1 MALDSLKDKLSDI
14 FKNLKRKGKLTEADV
29 KVAMR
34 EIRMALLEADVNYK
48 VAKNFVASVSE
59 KAVGNEVLESLT
71 PGQQVIKIVNEE
83 LCALMGG
90 TNEKIRFSDS
100 PPTVIMMTGLQGTGK
115 TTTSAKLAGYLKK
128 QGKKPMLAA
137 CDLQRP
143 AAIAQ
148 LKTVGAAFDVPVY
161 ADESEKNPVKV
172 ANNALALAKR
182 ELCDV
187 LIVDTAGR
195 LHVDEELMEELKAV
209 KEVLNPTEILLV
221 LDAMTGQDAINS
233 ATAFNDLMD
242 ISGIIVT
249 KLDGDARGGSV
260 LSVRAVTGKPV
271 KFIGTGEKLD
281 ELEPFHPDRMASRI
295 LGMGDVLSLIEKAEQ
310 AIDLKKAE
318 ELEQKLRKEEFT
330 LEDYLDQID
339 QVKKMGPIENMLSML
354 PGVNSKALK
363 GVSIDERQFDRVKA
377 VILSMTPEERR
388 KPDIINFSRK
398 KRIAAGS
405 GTDISQVNNL
415 LKQFEAM
422 RKMLKQFKGNKMPKN
437 LKNFKF
443 GF

>member
-1 MALDSLKDKLSDI
+1 MAMDSLKDKLSDI
-14 FKNLKRKGKLTEADV
+14 FKNLKRKGKLSESDV
-29 KVAMR
+29 KLAMR

-48 VAKNFVASVSE
+48 VAKDFVKTVSE

-90 TNEKIRFSDS
+90 TNEKITFSDA

-128 QGKKPMLAA
+128 QGKRPVLAA
-137 CDLQRP
+137 CDVQRP

-148 LKTVGAAFDVPVY
+148 LRTVGKAFDVPVY
-161 ADESEKNPVKV
+161 AEDSEKDPVKI
-172 ANNALALAKR
+172 AKNALSFAKK
-182 ELCDV
+182 ELSDV
-187 LIVDTAGR
+187 LIIDTAGR
-195 LHVDEELMEELKAV
+195 LHVDDELMEELKKIKEAV
-209 KEVLNPTEILLV
+209 NPTEILLV

-233 ATAFNDLMD
+233 ATAFNEVMD
-242 ISGIIVT
+242 VTGIIVT

-271 KFIGTGEKLD
+271 KFVGMGEKLD
-281 ELEPFHPDRMASRI
+281 ELEPFYPDRMASRI

-318 ELEQKLRKEEFT
+318 ELEKKLRNEEFT
-330 LEDYLDQID
+330 LEDYLEQID
-339 QVKKMGPIENMLSML
+339 QVKKMGPIENMLSMI

-363 GVSIDERQFDRVKA
+363 GVSLDERQFDRVKA
-377 VILSMTPEERR
+377 VILSMTKEERR
-388 KPDIINFSRK
+388 KPEIINFSRK

-405 GTDISQVNNL
+405 GTDVSQVNNL

-422 RKMLKQFKGNKMPKN
+422 KKMIKQFKGNKMPKAF
-437 LKNFKF
+437 KNFRPF
-443 GF
+443 

>member
-1 MALDSLKDKLSDI
+1 MAMDSLKDKLSEI
-14 FKNLKRKGKLTEADV
+14 FKNLKRKGKLSAGDV
-29 KVAMR
+29 KIAMR

-48 VAKNFVASVSE
+48 VAKDFVATVSE

-71 PGQQVIKIVNEE
+71 PGQQVVKIVNDE

-90 TNEKIRFSDS
+90 TTEKINFSDR
-100 PPTVIMMTGLQGTGK
+100 PPTVIMMAGLQGTGK

-128 QGKKPMLAA
+128 QGKRPMLAA
-137 CDLQRP
+137 CDVQRP

-148 LKTVGAAFDVPVY
+148 LRTVGKAFDVPVY
-161 ADESEKNPVKV
+161 AEDENKNPVEIAKK
-172 ANNALALAKR
+172 ALAQAEK

-195 LHVDEELMEELKAV
+195 LHVDEDLMDELKNIKDAI
-209 KEVLNPTEILLV
+209 NPKEILLV

-233 ATAFNDLMD
+233 ATAFNDVMD
-242 ISGIIVT
+242 VTGIIVT

-295 LGMGDVLSLIEKAEQ
+295 LGMGDVLSLIERAEQ

-318 ELEQKLRKEEFT
+318 ELEKKLRNEEFT

-354 PGVNSKALK
+354 PGVNKKALQ
-363 GVSIDERQFDRVKA
+363 GVSVDEKQFDRVKA
-377 VILSMTPEERR
+377 IILSMTLEERR

-398 KRIAAGS
+398 KRIAQGS

-415 LKQFEAM
+415 MKQFEAM
-422 RKMLKQFKGNKMPKN
+422 RKMLKQFKGGKMPK
-437 LKNFKF
+437 KFKMF
-443 GF
+443 NPF

>member
-1 MALDSLKDKLSDI
+1 MAFDSLSEKLQST
-14 FKNLKRKGKLTEADV
+14 FKKLRGKGKISEADL
-29 KVAMR
+29 KAAMR
-34 EIRMALLEADVNYK
+34 EVKLALLEADVNFMVVK
-48 VAKNFVASVSE
+48 DFIKSVSE
-59 KAVGNEVLESLT
+59 KALGLNVLESLT
-71 PGQQVIKIVNEE
+71 PAQQVIKIVNEE
-83 LCALMGG
+83 LCELMGK
-90 TNEKIRFSDS
+90 TNEKLVFSDK
-100 PPTVIMMTGLQGTGK
+100 PPTVIMMAGLQGTGK

-137 CDLQRP
+137 CDVYRP
-143 AAIAQ
+143 AAISQ
-148 LKTVGAAFDVPVY
+148 LKTVGKAFDVPVY
-161 ADESEKNPVKV
+161 AEEDVKNPVQIAK
-172 ANNALALAKR
+172 NALAKAEK

-195 LHVDEELMEELKAV
+195 LHVDEELMEELKKI
-209 KEVLNPTEILLV
+209 KEALKPSEILLV

-233 ATAFNDLMD
+233 ATAFNEVMD
-242 ISGIIVT
+242 VTGIIVT

-318 ELEQKLRKEEFT
+318 ELEKKLRKEEFT

-339 QVKKMGPIENMLSML
+339 QIKKMGPMENMLSMI
-354 PGVNSKALK
+354 PGINSKALK

-377 VILSMTPEERR
+377 IILSMTGEERR
-388 KPDIINFSRK
+388 NPSVINFSRK

-405 GTDISQVNNL
+405 GTDVSQVNNL
-415 LKQFEAM
+415 LKQFDAM
-422 RKMLKQFKGNKMPKN
+422 KKMLKQFRGNKMPKA
-437 LKNFKF
+437 FKMF
-443 GF
+443 KPF

>member
-1 MALDSLKDKLSDI
+1 MAMESLKDKLSDI

-48 VAKNFVASVSE
+48 VAKDFVKSVSE

-83 LCALMGG
+83 LCELMGK
-90 TNEKIRFSDS
+90 TNEKLTFSDK
-100 PPTVIMMTGLQGTGK
+100 PPTVIMMAGLQGTGK

-137 CDLQRP
+137 CDVYRP

-148 LKTVGAAFDVPVY
+148 LKTVGKAFDVPVY
-161 ADESEKNPVKV
+161 AEEDVKNPVQIAK
-172 ANNALALAKR
+172 NALAKAEK

-195 LHVDEELMEELKAV
+195 LHVDEELMAELKDI
-209 KEVLNPTEILLV
+209 KEALNPSEILLV

-233 ATAFNDLMD
+233 ATAFNEVMD
-242 ISGIIVT
+242 VTGIIVT

-318 ELEQKLRKEEFT
+318 ELEKKLRKEEFT

-339 QVKKMGPIENMLSML
+339 QVKKMGPVENMLSMI
-354 PGVNSKALK
+354 PGINSKALK

-377 VILSMTPEERR
+377 IILSMTGEERR
-388 KPDIINFSRK
+388 NPSVINFSRK

-405 GTDISQVNNL
+405 GTDVSQVNNL
-415 LKQFEAM
+415 LKQFDAM
-422 RKMLKQFKGNKMPKN
+422 KKMLKQFKGNKMPKA
-437 LKNFKF
+437 FKMF
-443 GF
+443 KPF